1 LKITKGVIRS
11 RKSKDRQHNG
21 HKKEKSEGQTTIYK
35 TPHRKQRIAQA
46 QSPQRWTQ
54 MLRKGNQFL
63 FQRYYSSCQQ
73 TIGTS
78 RMNKGQDCDYD
89 KEKLVMVVYVTDIA

>member
-1 LKITKGVIRS
+1 
-11 RKSKDRQHNG
+11 
-21 HKKEKSEGQTTIYK
+21 
-35 TPHRKQRIAQA
+35 
-46 QSPQRWTQ
+46 